1 MKLRNKKTGEIWDIG
16 KVLTNDYPS
25 YETLE
30 QITED
35 FEDYKPA
42 ESLIKDELCGEK
54 EE

>member
-25 YETLE
+25 YESLK
-30 QITED
+30 QINED
-35 FEDYKPA
+35 WEDY
-42 ESLIKDELCGEK
+42 